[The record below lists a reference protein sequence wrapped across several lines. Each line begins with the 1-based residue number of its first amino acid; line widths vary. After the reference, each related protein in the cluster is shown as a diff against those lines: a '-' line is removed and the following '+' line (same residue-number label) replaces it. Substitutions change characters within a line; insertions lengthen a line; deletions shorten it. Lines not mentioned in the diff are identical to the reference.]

1 METTRMS
8 TERQAVPAIFDLMTG
23 RWRSQVLHAGVA
35 LGIYDALSASQSLP
49 AKTIAAE
56 IGADEALLYR
66 LMRASAGLD
75 LLVEEEG
82 ARFRLSGMGQLL
94 GANHPQSLRSMVLLE
109 EGPVHYSAW
118 RHLPTLIRDGE
129 HDGFR
134 REFGHTVFD
143 HVREDPSYA
152 KVFHDA
158 MTCYSTM
165 EAEVLRAGLEGRYAA
180 PKLFCDVG
188 GGHGSLLAALLR
200 DRPQAKGIVFD
211 LPEATA
217 MRDVEITAKDRLA
230 GRMSH
235 QSGDMFEAVPEA
247 DVYLMKHILH
257 DWNDDESRQILHVV
271 RKSVREG
278 GRLLLIEWLVP
289 SSNEQHIATLLD
301 IHMLCVSTGRQRTRA
316 EFATIGAD
324 SGWHV
329 ANVLDVPH
337 SPLAIVELDPA

>member
-1 METTRMS
+1 MA
-8 TERQAVPAIFDLMTG
+8 TEREAVPAVLDLMTG

-49 AKTIAAE
+49 AKSIAAE

-82 ARFRLSGMGQLL
+82 ARFRLSCAGQLL
-94 GANHPQSLRSMVLLE
+94 STNHPQSLRSMVLLE
-109 EGPVHYSAW
+109 EGPVHYSVW
-118 RHLPTLIRDGE
+118 RHLPALIRNGQ

-143 HVREDPSYA
+143 HAREDPAYA
-152 KVFHDA
+152 KVFHDG
-158 MTCYSTM
+158 MTSYSMM
-165 EAEVLRAGLEGRYAA
+165 EAEVLRTGLQGRYAE

-188 GGHGSLLAALLR
+188 GGHGYLLAALLR

-211 LPEATA
+211 QPEVTA
-217 MRDVEITAKDRLA
+217 ARDAEITAKDGLA
-230 GRMSH
+230 GRISH
-235 QSGDMFEAVPEA
+235 QGGDMFEAIPEA
-247 DVYLMKHILH
+247 DIYLMKHILH
-257 DWNDDESRQILHVV
+257 DWNDDECRQILRVA
-271 RKSVREG
+271 RASALED
-278 GRLLLIEWLVP
+278 GRLLLMEWVVP
-289 SSNEQHIATLLD
+289 TSNEPHFAKLLD
-301 IHMLCVSTGRQRTRA
+301 IHMLCVSSGRQRTRA
-316 EFATIGAD
+316 EFETISAD

-329 ANVLDVPH
+329 ADVLYVPH